1 MPTSFPAT
9 EPVEPAPEP
18 ALRSGVPGT
27 GTMAFPRRR
36 RTVSAAAVARLAL
49 VPSILFCAIGFYGAM
64 LWTVVISFTNSS
76 IVPRYI
82 FVGLAQY
89 AGLFGMDRWHTAY
102 TNMFL
107 FGGLYIA
114 CSLAFGVILAVALDQ
129 GAKGRNLLQT
139 VFLYPIALSFIVTG
153 LAWQWLL
160 NPTTGLQNYV
170 RGLGFQ
176 SFAFDWLSSPDR
188 AIYTLV
194 VAGVWHAAGL
204 VMAIVYAGLG
214 SIDHEI
220 WRAGRVDGIPR
231 IKMYLR
237 VILPMLK
244 PVIVVCVVLL
254 AMDVVKSYELVV
266 AMTGGGPGYSTDL
279 PAKFVVDNLFT
290 RTNIG
295 LASAAATLML
305 ASVVMLL
312 TVFGWIQK
320 RRATP

>member
-1 MPTSFPAT
+1 MLASSAPAT
-9 EPVEPAPEP
+9 KPAE
-18 ALRSGVPGT
+18 AGSAPGFRP
-27 GTMAFPRRR
+27 GRRH
-36 RTVSAAAVARLAL
+36 RTIPAAAMARLAL

-64 LWTVVISFTNSS
+64 LWTVVISFTTSS
-76 IVPRYI
+76 IIPRYT
-82 FVGLAQY
+82 FAGLAQY
-89 AGLFGMDRWHTAY
+89 ADLFGMDRWHTAY

-107 FGGLYIA
+107 FGSLYIA
-114 CSLAFGVILAVALDQ
+114 CSLAFGVLLAVALDQ
-129 GAKGRNLLQT
+129 GVKGRGLLQT

-176 SFAFDWLSSPDR
+176 SFAFDWLSSPNR

-231 IKMYLR
+231 TKMYLR

-312 TVFGWIQK
+312 MAFGWFQK